1 MDPAGI
7 EERVSGLCLLPLECL
22 LSSDVTVR
30 KELLRLVDIVL
41 TCLSKGAIMTFGS
54 NLCAYA
60 TAALNSLEKVRYEPV
75 AWPPIS
81 CLLYLIIDT
90 SQGIQIDGVSFLN
103 LLLRTFPQ
111 ILVPHA
117 ESLISVLTRL
127 MEVMICIMYFV
138 FMSFIAHRPIDSLF
152 IIFLSRNSIWDA
164 LR

>member
-1 MDPAGI
+1 MTDLAAALKIRTIAKSLDPAGI

-30 KELLRLVDIVL
+30 RELLKLENIVL
-41 TCLSKGAIMTFGS
+41 NCLSKGAMMAFGA

-60 TAALNSLEKVRYEPV
+60 TAALNSLDKVLLPLL
-75 AWPPIS
+75 APPS

-103 LLLRTFPQ
+103 LLLRSFPQ

-117 ESLISVLTRL
+117 ESLLSALTRL
-127 MEVMICIMYFV
+127 MEVNCIM
-138 FMSFIAHRPIDSLF
+138 
-152 IIFLSRNSIWDA
+152 
-164 LR
+164 